1 MHTRP
6 ATAPHHLTP
15 ILGVVPTRSRS
26 RGVRR
31 AVPAAV
37 ALLVPLLAG
46 CGGGSSSTTA
56 QDGSARTPSPSSS
69 ASGVSCD
76 YPDAPQGR
84 TGNVGKPPTTSAV
97 SGPVSVT
104 LRTSVGD
111 LGATLDADAAPCT
124 VNSFVSLARQG
135 FFDKSPCHRLTTA
148 ASGIFVLQCGDPT
161 GTGTGGP
168 GYTVPDEL
176 SGQEKY
182 VPGTLAMANT
192 GQPDTGGSQFFVVY
206 RATPL
211 PPQYTVFGHL
221 DPAGLKSVQKVAAQ
235 GSDDAYGQGD
245 GHPKV
250 SVTIFSVLVG

>member
-1 MHTRP
+1 VP
-6 ATAPHHLTP
+6 KAPLN
-15 ILGVVPTRSRS
+15 LALRRR
-26 RGVRR
+26 RGLSS
-31 AVPAAV
+31 AAV
-37 ALLVPLLAG
+37 AALVPLLAA

-56 QDGSARTPSPSSS
+56 QDNAAQTPSPSPSQSS
-69 ASGVSCD
+69 SGSGISCD
-76 YPDAPQGR
+76 YPDAPQGK
-84 TGNVGKPPTTSAV
+84 TGNAGKPPTTPDV
-97 SGPVSVT
+97 SGQVSVT
-104 LRTSVGD
+104 MSTTIGD
-111 LGATLDADAAPCT
+111 LEATLDADTAPCT

-135 FFDKSPCHRLTTA
+135 FFDTSPCHRLTTA

-192 GQPDTGGSQFFVVY
+192 GQPDTGGSQFFIVY
-206 RATPL
+206 RNTPL
-211 PPQYTVFGHL
+211 PPQYTVFGQL
-221 DPAGLKSVQKVAAQ
+221 DAAGVKRVQKAAAQ

-250 SVTIFSVLVG
+250 PVTIDRVTVG